1 MYECAVELNQ
11 MNIARALP
19 SYKKRAQ
26 ASNVPGIQ
34 STYVLARGLLS
45 GIMMQIN
52 NRQWMEI

>member
-19 SYKKRAQ
+19 SYKKRAH

-34 STYVLARGLLS
+34 CTYVLARGLLS
-45 GIMMQIN
+45 GIIDYDAN
-52 NRQWMEI
+52 K